1 VIDVKRPRT
10 PQPRLRIALV
20 APPLEPVPPPRYGGT
35 ERVVATLAEGLHQ
48 RGHDV
53 TLFASGDSKV
63 SCRLV
68 PTVPRALWAAGHR
81 AEIGPYMQLGI
92 AMVAGRENE
101 FDVIHSH
108 VESYGFM
115 FASRSSIPVVTTLHQ
130 RQDLPPSAEL
140 VRHFPNVPLV
150 AISENQRRFLPQA
163 NWVATIH
170 HGMEFNDVPAGS
182 GDGGYL
188 AFVGRIAL
196 EKGID
201 VAIELARRNRLKLR
215 VAAKAFQ
222 PDEVALYERVV
233 RPAEQEGVVQFLG
246 ELPPAERDDV
256 LRGALASVMLGG

>member
-1 VIDVKRPRT
+1 MGSQRASGRESHPFLSMFVGDTNRRPVIDVKRPRT
-10 PQPRLRIALV
+10 RQPRLRIALV

-115 FASRSSIPVVTTLHQ
+115 FASRASIPVVTTLHQ
-130 RQDLPPSAEL
+130 RQDLPPSGEL
-140 VRHFPNVPLV
+140 IRHFPTVPLV
-150 AISENQRRFLPQA
+150 AISE
-163 NWVATIH
+163 
-170 HGMEFNDVPAGS
+170 
-182 GDGGYL
+182 
-188 AFVGRIAL
+188 
-196 EKGID
+196 K
-201 VAIELARRNRLKLR
+201 
-215 VAAKAFQ
+215 
-222 PDEVALYERVV
+222 
-233 RPAEQEGVVQFLG
+233 
-246 ELPPAERDDV
+246 
-256 LRGALASVMLGG
+256 